1 MHRIKAYIHY
11 MHYRRRHKVV
21 PASVRDPYKTSRGL
35 YIIEAAVEYFVS
47 LLVTGAFLAKVS
59 THLGISDS
67 LTGIVSAFVS
77 LGCSFQLLSFFVPR
91 KNGVKRMVIPA
102 SILNELLFAFIYV
115 TPFVPLPSG
124 AKTVLFVG
132 CMLTANIIHQVFN
145 SPKIGWYMSLVDDHK
160 RGVFTANKEI
170 ISLIGGMIFTN
181 VMGNVMD
188 RLEAKGDLRGGFIV
202 CAVTLFVLMVGHT
215 LVLLLSKEKPQ
226 EASVEAESGGVLP
239 KIRALTKN
247 SLYLKAVAVGVL
259 WNIATHCA
267 TPFYGTYQI
276 NELGFSLGFVAALS
290 AVSAVVRA
298 LFSRRM
304 GRFADRHSFAHMMC
318 LCMLIKTGSFLAA
331 ACSVPGNGKIV
342 FTLYSV
348 LDAVANAGINSALIN
363 LVFDYAPYELRSEA
377 LALQRTVYGLG
388 GFFATLA
395 VSPLITYIQASG
407 NRFFGL
413 SVYAQ
418 QVTSVVAA
426 TLTVATALFLYFG
439 IMRKSVHRANKQ

>member
-11 MHYRRRHKVV
+11 MQYRRRHKVV

-59 THLGISDS
+59 THLGISDG
-67 LTGIVSAFVS
+67 LTGIISAFVS

-215 LVLLLSKEKPQ
+215 LTFLFSKEKPQ
-226 EASVEAESGGVLP
+226 EQPSEKVAVLP
-239 KIRALTKN
+239 KIRTLSKN
-247 SLYLKAVAVGVL
+247 PLYVKAVAVGVL

-395 VSPLITYIQASG
+395 VSPLITYIQANG

-418 QVTSVVAA
+418 QVTSAVAA